1 MQTLVSQTGDVTVV
15 KVSGRLDI
23 DQAGTFRQACL
34 NRLSEKKVVFN
45 LSELSFV
52 GSTGIQSFFQTVQEL
67 HRRTPFGVRLVGLHH
82 DFQRILKLRP
92 ELMALPCM
100 LQVVDAIN
108 SFQIELTTELPVSAS
123 ASDANRTS

>member
-1 MQTLVSQTGDVTVV
+1 MQTLVSQSGDVTVV

-45 LSELSFV
+45 LSELTFV

-67 HRRTPFGVRLVGLHH
+67 HLRTPWGVRIVGLHH
-82 DFQRILKLRP
+82 DFQRVLKLRP
-92 ELMALPCM
+92 ELVAPPCL

-108 SFQIELTTELPVSAS
+108 SFQIEIAVELPVSAS
-123 ASDANRTS
+123 DSSRTS